1 MEYYIALGIML
12 ILSWFTTRSE
22 TVYSLGVVT
31 SRTKSFKHAFLLLL
45 PLTFLI
51 AFRWNVGVDSFY
63 GNSYTLAYHAA
74 AEGNNFRDF
83 EPGFYLLMRLFS
95 LANIPFFWFLF
106 AQAFFFMLCVTYGIN
121 KGSVAPVISILVFF
135 FVQVYFDAYS
145 ALRQAMAE
153 ALAIVAFAKLGSEAQ
168 TKKRDVICLL
178 LFALATTFH
187 MVSIL
192 YFAVFLLCRVH
203 FDKKT
208 YISIAV
214 VLTLAYP
221 IIQIVLKYVM
231 QLVMGNRYNLNAFA
245 SSYTILAGVILVVCA
260 INYDVITLMNPNAY
274 FYMNVALVG
283 FLLMMNSNA
292 LMLPYRVF
300 DAIKVGYIFIVPY
313 AFRSCRRPIDKLVY
327 PILIISLLGLWF
339 YNSFYMQDNVM
350 ANYQSVFPVWS
361 TATTLP

>member
-12 ILSWFTTRSE
+12 VLSWFTTHSE
-22 TVYSLGVVT
+22 IDYSLGVMT
-31 SRTKSFKHAFLLLL
+31 SHTKSFKHAFLLLL

-63 GNSYTLAYHAA
+63 GNSYTIAYHAA

-83 EPGFYLLMRLFS
+83 EPSFYLLMQLFS
-95 LANIPFFWFLF
+95 STGIPFFWFLF
-106 AQAFFFMLCVTYGIN
+106 VQAIFFMLCVTYGIN

-135 FVQVYFDAYS
+135 FIQVYFDAYS

-168 TKKRDVICLL
+168 TRKRDIVCLL

-192 YFAVFLLCRVH
+192 YFAVFLICRVR

-221 IIQIVLKYVM
+221 IIQIVLKYAM
-231 QLVMGNRYNLNAFA
+231 QLVMGDRYNLNAFA

-260 INYDVITLMNPNAY
+260 INYDVITEMNPCAY
-274 FYMNVALVG
+274 FYMNVALVS

-292 LMLPYRVF
+292 LMLPFRVF
-300 DAIKVGYIFIVPY
+300 DAIKVGYIFVIPY
-313 AFRSCRRPIDKLVY
+313 AFKSCRKPIDKLVY
-327 PILIISLLGLWF
+327 SVVIIGLLGLWF
-339 YNSFYMQDNVM
+339 FNSFYLQENVM
-350 ANYQSVFPVWS
+350 AHYQSVFPVWD